1 MVGVLCAWVP
11 HPRADYMIF
20 HSVTVPAFIPF
31 VSSFLLLGCCSKDAA
46 IHTFLHLKSPDVLGI
61 GDGFRG
67 PAAAELRGS
76 QGNST
81 QLPSR
86 ICTKGDQAQEGPV
99 PAC

>member
-1 MVGVLCAWVP
+1 MRVGSASKGRLYDIP
-11 HPRADYMIF
+11 Y
-20 HSVTVPAFIPF
+20 VTVPAFIPF

-46 IHTFLHLKSPDVLGI
+46 VHTFLHLKSPDVLGA

-76 QGNST
+76 QGSCT
-81 QLPSR
+81 QPPSR
-86 ICTKGDQAQEGPV
+86 IRTKGQQAQEGPV